1 MKLINFLKGAAA
13 VLFVLSLPVLF
24 CTTSLRWLVS
34 DAGWYQAG
42 FAKYGVSARTGLSDQ
57 DLARSAGQISSYLL
71 LKQDSLDIPVQI
83 AGVTQPLFKE
93 RELLHMNDVRNL
105 LNNFYVLQGISAL
118 YALLYLGL
126 SPIWLRGRFWR
137 SLGGMLRWGGG
148 ITLGLFAGF
157 GVLSMLDFDNLFLEF
172 HLLSFDNNLWILDP
186 TKDNLL
192 MMFPQG
198 FWYDSAIRLALVTGA
213 QASGA
218 LIVGGLLTATQPPHS
233 RMGLSPATVP

>member
-1 MKLINFLKGAAA
+1 
-13 VLFVLSLPVLF
+13 
-24 CTTSLRWLVS
+24 
-34 DAGWYQAG
+34 
-42 FAKYGVSARTGLSDQ
+42 
-57 DLARSAGQISSYLL
+57 
-71 LKQDSLDIPVQI
+71 
-83 AGVTQPLFKE
+83 
-93 RELLHMNDVRNL
+93 
-105 LNNFYVLQGISAL
+105 
-118 YALLYLGL
+118 
-126 SPIWLRGRFWR
+126 
-137 SLGGMLRWGGG
+137 MLRWGGG

-233 RMGLSPATVP
+233 RRGVSPATVP